1 MVHTST
7 VRLIGLASLLGL
19 ACSNE
24 DTGQTATLSDSATET
39 FTVTNASSNPSNDDD
54 DGTDAASASEPT
66 GGGEAEAGQ
75 TDTGETTNVATS
87 TSPGTTDDPETTG
100 PNTSDAESST
110 SGPPPD
116 TTTGET
122 TADPDTTD
130 GETSNTTD
138 EDTTD
143 TGVDPDCQAPGTQP
157 PCDQGT
163 SDIFKAIGL
172 NCSADKSMAIPIS
185 NPVISSPAANAYRV
199 ATHYG
204 SAKDPGDPNLWAWGP
219 KEGERLLVIG
229 TGTFPALQPDGG
241 LTEPDSLFGE
251 NVDTANGNPD
261 NQNDL
266 PGVMTWAK
274 GSNNG
279 NGGTPF
285 MNCDGAKDC
294 SDTLDPQWNIA
305 QDNTANDIFYMSF
318 DLEVPLGT
326 HGYLFD
332 FAYFSQEWPTYVD
345 TDFNDM
351 FVVWST
357 SESFTGNVTFIND
370 QPLTVTALDPFMAI
384 QPGDPLLAGTGFPD
398 TFIDT
403 DGAGTGWFTAK
414 GSATPG
420 ETFTVAIAIFDMGDD
435 ILDTIGLID
444 KFRWDCEGC
453 IPSEV
458 DSCGIE
464 PQ

>member
-1 MVHTST
+1 MVHTPT
-7 VRLIGLASLLGL
+7 VRILGLASVVGL
-19 ACSNE
+19 ACSSA
-24 DTGQTATLSDSATET
+24 DPGGSATLSG
-39 FTVTNASSNPSNDDD
+39 SSSSISFPTNDDP
-54 DGTDAASASEPT
+54 SADEADTGAGSLTGSEPT

-75 TDTGETTNVATS
+75 TDTGDVSS
-87 TSPGTTDDPETTG
+87 TSAGTGGTTDPGTSGGVMTT
-100 PNTSDAESST
+100 DAESST

-116 TTTGET
+116 TTDAT
-122 TADPDTTD
+122 TAPDPDTTD
-130 GETSNTTD
+130 TNTTD
-138 EDTTD
+138 DTTD
-143 TGVDPDCQAPGTQP
+143 TGVDPNCQAPSMQP
-157 PCDQGT
+157 PCDMGT
-163 SDIFKAIGL
+163 NDIFKAIGL
-172 NCSADKSMAIPIS
+172 NCSADKTMAIPIA
-185 NPVISSPAANAYRV
+185 NPVITAPDKSSFRV

-204 SAKDPGDPNLWAWGP
+204 TAKDPMDPNAYAWGP

-229 TGTFPALQPDGG
+229 TGIFPALQPDGG
-241 LTEPDSLFGE
+241 LTEPDSDFIPGD
-251 NVDTANGNPD
+251 NVDDPNGNPD

-266 PGVMTWAK
+266 AGVMTWEK

-279 NGGTPF
+279 QGGTPF
-285 MNCDGAKDC
+285 MNCDGQKDC

-318 DLEVPLGT
+318 DLEVPVGT

-370 QPLTVTALDPFMAI
+370 QPLTVTALDAYMVV

-398 TFIDT
+398 TGFFGDT

-414 GSATPG
+414 GSAVPE
-420 ETFTVAIAIFDMGDD
+420 ETFTLAISIFDMGDD

-444 KFRWDCEGC
+444 KFRWDCQGC

-458 DSCGIE
+458 DSCGIR